1 MQEQS
6 RSFEAPTLRDLRK
19 VALFLDLD
27 GTVLDIAP
35 APTEV
40 IAPAE
45 LTLALR
51 RLQARLGGAIAILT
65 GRKIAD
71 VDRLLSPLR
80 LPAAGVH
87 GSEFRSEPDGGI
99 EIGGDQVPAPLVEAV
114 ERLVS
119 SVAGL
124 TLEHKGISLAVHYRA
139 VPGMQAVLESELRR
153 LLEHHRNR
161 LELSHGRRVFE
172 LVPEGASKG
181 TALARLMRTPQ
192 FRARRPIAIGDDAA
206 DEAALAAAV
215 ELGGIGLKVGGEHF
229 RGGGTHFKNP
239 SHVRRWLQDLAE
251 RPAI

>member
-6 RSFEAPTLRDLRK
+6 GAFEAPSLRDLNN

-71 VDRLLSPLR
+71 IDRLLSPLR
-80 LPAAGVH
+80 LSAAGVH
-87 GSEFRSEPDGGI
+87 GSEFRSEPEGAI
-99 EIGGDQVPAPLVEAV
+99 EIGGSEVPAPLVEAV
-114 ERLVS
+114 ERFVS
-119 SVAGL
+119 SVPGL
-124 TLEHKGISLAVHYRA
+124 ALEHKGISVAVHYRA
-139 VPGMQAVLESELRR
+139 VPEMQAEVESELRR
-153 LLEHHRNR
+153 LLQHHRNR

-181 TALARLMRTPQ
+181 TALARLMQTPQ

-215 ELGGIGLKVGGEHF
+215 ELGGVGLKVAGEHF
-229 RGGGTHFKNP
+229 RSGGAHFKSP
-239 SHVRRWLQDLAE
+239 SEVRRWLWDLAE
-251 RPAI
+251 RPA